1 MRLKAAILL
10 SSAALAVGAAE
21 FVVTNF
27 TGSLHDAATYENAA
41 VPGVD
46 DVIVWTNIA
55 THTLEEPLAVKGV
68 RVNLANSPNQVTING
83 AALTIGESGV
93 EHVKGTLT
101 FRAPVILA
109 TNQTWNVPASGNSLN
124 VADLSGPDF
133 VLTTTGNGNVLYLG
147 AVDVGEIC
155 CSNGPSFLRVDA
167 LLSATT
173 YLRTYP
179 SKTLYEDMSK
189 DFDLRDVLPLSATTN
204 LNGVLLIG
212 RHAYNPQKL
221 DVTVTLQSGDRLADS
236 VENTADRSTA
246 RLDFGGHTL
255 KNRGGEIDMRWSYAY
270 TGAYRQ
276 YSGNA
281 VFFYDFNA
289 GILPETYQSTAT
301 VNNRPFEFYM
311 GGGTFTAR
319 RMEIGCATDWSRPT
333 HAVFAGGT
341 TLLSNDTPY
350 AGMAVALANGPTGTR
365 VYRDPD
371 ARVEVTG
378 DAVVNAR
385 GIWFGTYA
393 DTGAA
398 SSHATVT
405 NGYGELLLTG
415 GELYIGK
422 SGIRTAPARWMPTA
436 DGTNTWVTLRMAGGQ
451 LGAAPVTD
459 EAGGIY
465 VPITLDGTNNTFAC
479 ENMAG
484 SGYSMYVYG
493 PLLGTGG
500 FTKTGAGA
508 LRVWGEH
515 LATGKVTIAHG
526 TLMYYNPAATSEV
539 VRAETTLP
547 AATFGWTADSLAG
560 DAGTAVSSWGP
571 TNVAAV
577 GANTFAVSPLA
588 SLGITAPK
596 ISAETM
602 NGHRTLAFNAADGS
616 GLGMGGSSAATLLG
630 SPTSMTWAFVF
641 RTPTNATT
649 FVNGGTGVTYIDNL
663 SALFGRTYSSQ
674 QVAVLLRPDGSIGL
688 GLKNADSVTAPFETV
703 WAPQRDTRFNDPH
716 VLFITWDG
724 ATDTYSITMD
734 GYTQSNTLQT
744 HFGSF
749 ANSAITIGMLD
760 HRQRGS
766 VKHSRNHFTGEIAE
780 IRYYKNTVLT
790 HEQRQQLGRELAE
803 RYGAPIY
810 AYLTAEEK
818 TNAVGLGAR
827 EYEIQKTARFTGGLK
842 GDHELYL
849 GEGQRI
855 WGSGN
860 VNSGLTLLS
869 GAILDMA
876 HDGDG
881 LTFRNAKDYPPNT
894 HGLTLDGGA
903 IVRFAYHDDGVTSAP
918 TTVSQLT
925 LRGTNVIQVV
935 STDDQ
940 PAPRG
945 IVFQAE
951 ESMTIEEGAAFV
963 LEGARNATR
972 VVVDAAAKTVSLE
985 TSLGTT
991 IIFR

>member
-1 MRLKAAILL
+1 MRLKAVIFL
-10 SSAALAVGAAE
+10 SSAALAAGAAE

-27 TGSLHDAATYENAA
+27 TGSLHDAATYENAS

-68 RVNLANSPNQVTING
+68 RENLTSSYVEVRIA
-83 AALTIGESGV
+83 GEPLSLGEDGV
-93 EHVKGTLT
+93 LHQKGI
-101 FRAPVILA
+101 FNFVAPLVLA
-109 TNQTWNVPASGNSLN
+109 TNQTWQMPASGNNLN
-124 VADLSGPDF
+124 VASLTGPDYT
-133 VLTTTGNGNVLYLG
+133 LTTTGNGNLLVFG
-147 AVDVGEIC
+147 ALDLAELC
-155 CSNGPSFLRVDA
+155 CSNTAIFLRENGCV
-167 LLSATT
+167 SAPTC
-173 YLRTYP
+173 LRTYP
-179 SKTLYEDMSK
+179 NKTLYEDLSADANFR
-189 DFDLRDVLPLSATTN
+189 DFLPTSATTN
-204 LNGVLLIG
+204 LNGILMLG
-212 RHAYNPQKL
+212 RYSYNPQKL
-221 DVTVTLQSGDRLADS
+221 DVTVTLQPGDRLADS
-236 VENTADRSTA
+236 VENTADRGTA

-255 KNRGGEIDMRWSYAY
+255 ENRGGEIDMRWSYAY

-289 GILPETYQSTAT
+289 GILPESYSAT

-333 HAVFAGGT
+333 RAVFAGGT
-341 TLLSNDTPY
+341 TLLSNDLAH
-350 AGMAVALANGPTGTR
+350 AGMAVALANGPSVGTNR
-365 VYRDPD
+365 AYKDPD
-371 ARVEVTG
+371 GRVEVTG
-378 DAVVNAR
+378 DAVVSTR

-393 DTGAA
+393 DSGAEG
-398 SSHATVT
+398 SHSTVT
-405 NGYGELLLTG
+405 NGYGEVLLTG
-415 GELYIGK
+415 GSLYT
-422 SGIRTAPARWMPTA
+422 GIAGVRTAPARWMPTA
-436 DGTNTWVTLRMAGGQ
+436 DGTNTWVTFRMAGGR
-451 LGAAPVTD
+451 LGSAPATG
-459 EAGGIY
+459 EAGAIY

-479 ENMAG
+479 ENMVG
-484 SGYSMYVYG
+484 SGCSMYVRG

-500 FTKTGAGA
+500 FTKTGTGA
-508 LRVWGEH
+508 LRVYGEH
-515 LATGKVTIAHG
+515 LATGKVTIANG
-526 TLMYYNPAATSEV
+526 TLMYYNPVATAEV
-539 VRAETTLP
+539 VRTETTLP
-547 AATFGWTADSLAG
+547 AATYGWTGDSLAG
-560 DAGTAVSSWGP
+560 DAGTQVSSWGP
-571 TNVAAV
+571 TNVASA

-641 RTPTNATT
+641 RTPTNAPV
-649 FVNGGTGVTYIDNL
+649 FNNGGMSSYASNL
-663 SALFGRTYSSQ
+663 SAIFGRTYSGQ
-674 QVAVLLRPDGSIGL
+674 QIAALLRPDGSVGL
-688 GLKNADSVTAPFETV
+688 GIKNVNDTTTPFETV

-724 ATDTYSITMD
+724 ATDAFSVTMD
-734 GYTQSNTLQT
+734 GYTQSSTLRT
-744 HFGSF
+744 SLDSF
-749 ANSAITIGMLD
+749 ANSAITIGLFD
-760 HRQRGS
+760 HRMRGS
-766 VKHSRNHFTGEIAE
+766 AKYSSNHFTGDIAE
-780 IRYYKNTVLT
+780 IRYYRNTVLT
-790 HEQRQQLGRELAE
+790 LEQRAQLGRELAE
-803 RYGAPIY
+803 RYGAPLY
-810 AYLTAEEK
+810 GYLTAEEK

-827 EYEIQKTARFTGGLK
+827 EYEIQKTPRATGALK

-876 HDGDG
+876 HPGNG
-881 LTFRNAKDYPPNT
+881 LTFTNSKDYPPNT

-918 TTVSQLT
+918 STVSQLT

-945 IVFQAE
+945 IVFQANGA
-951 ESMTIEEGAAFV
+951 MTIEEGAAFV

-972 VVVDAAAKTVSLE
+972 VVVDPTAKTVSLE
-985 TSLGTT
+985 TSVGTA